1 MTNNPKRF
9 IINTERRSRAVN
21 ETTKKEVEQMTNKQF
36 KAYLV
41 MLKMIAE
48 KSDSNTEIVKA
59 IEEIIQAIDE

>member
-1 MTNNPKRF
+1 M
-9 IINTERRSRAVN
+9 N
-21 ETTKKEVEQMTNKQF
+21 ETTKKEVNQMTNKQF

-48 KSDSNTEIVKA
+48 KSESNTEIVKA